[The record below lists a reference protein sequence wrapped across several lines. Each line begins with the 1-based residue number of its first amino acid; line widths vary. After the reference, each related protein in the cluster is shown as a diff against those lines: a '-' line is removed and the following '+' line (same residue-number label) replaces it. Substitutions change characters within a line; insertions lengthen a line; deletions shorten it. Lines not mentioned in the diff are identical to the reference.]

1 MSKVRKSVV
10 KRNTNVPEIDFWR
23 KVTTKLICLK

>member
-10 KRNTNVPEIDFWR
+10 RKNANVTEIDFWS
-23 KVTTKLICLK
+23 KTTTKLICLK